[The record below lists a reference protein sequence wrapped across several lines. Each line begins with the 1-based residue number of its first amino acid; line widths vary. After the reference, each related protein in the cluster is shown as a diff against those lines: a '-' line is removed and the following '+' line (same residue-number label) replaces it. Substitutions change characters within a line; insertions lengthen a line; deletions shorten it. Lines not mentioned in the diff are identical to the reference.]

1 MFSRIKM
8 INAISASLLIIIFA
22 SCSTKKPVESL
33 IEDGDVT
40 KISIESDKTETVSGG
55 TVKLTASVEGTGNY
69 SKSVTWKILSGG
81 GKIKGAD
88 ETVTYTADL
97 AIDKSG
103 PVQIEAT
110 ARGDTTKK
118 AIVSINVLATTSV
131 SVYIDS
137 WDNASRAKYV
147 DSPNIPVKLYDAK
160 QNLIQEGLTD
170 GQGLITFIG
179 LVPQEYT
186 ITEDVPVGYGVRGLT
201 INGRRVASRRLPLTT
216 GPQYLETGFTNT
228 LAVISGQV
236 FIDKDFSRVREPK
249 TEQGGILRDLKTDE
263 LIFAEDGVSD
273 TELTLT
279 GTDVNGKAVS
289 LKTKP
294 DSNGRFEFAAL
305 LAGEY
310 NITQAQKADL
320 GDWDDY
326 MNLGFERSIIDSSGF
341 GTTEYP
347 DQPKTANNASVTFQ
361 HNGTD
366 RTDKTVSFVL
376 AEGASVGGFMF
387 AESDLAVTGLV
398 YLDRDRDGYRLYPGE
413 EKLVEDPVAI
423 PGVTIRLSGNG
434 QSASTISDKDGKFIF
449 DRAVPPGKY
458 NINEDQPLGYGTGH
472 THVIGTFFNI
482 NKKEVEISSVAGNSA
497 ETTVPQFPP
506 SGVDPATLPAVDPN
520 APPVPASDKITKPIE
535 FSDTLSNIM
544 GTVFQD
550 DNKNGIRD
558 GIDGITVDPGLVLN
572 VPMRLTGTDV
582 TGKQINKTAS
592 LDTLGE
598 FYFADLLQGT
608 YTIEQVEQPLNYL
621 DGLTRPGLIGATRV
635 GTSGI
640 NRIDGI
646 SLPAGADAGGARY
659 WIINLTAR
667 KILPGYNSFTND
679 SYSFAELANK

>member
-1 MFSRIKM
+1 MFLRFNIAVIM
-8 INAISASLLIIIFA
+8 VTLLIFGLA
-22 SCSTKKPVESL
+22 ACSTKKPVESL

-40 KISIESDKTETVSGG
+40 SVSIQADKTETVSGG
-55 TVKLTASVEGTGNY
+55 TVKLTATVQGTGNY
-69 SKSVTWKILSGG
+69 SKAVSWKILSGS

-88 ETVTYTADL
+88 ETATYTADL

-118 AIVSINVLATTSV
+118 AVVSVNVLATTSV
-131 SVYIDS
+131 SVYVDS
-137 WDNASRAKYV
+137 WNNASRANYV

-170 GQGLITFIG
+170 AQGLITFIG

-186 ITEDVPVGYGVRGLT
+186 ITEDVPVGYGVRGLK

-216 GPQYLETGFTNT
+216 GPQYLETGFTNS

-279 GTDVNGKAVS
+279 GTDVSGKAVS

-294 DSNGRFEFAAL
+294 DANGRFEFAAL

-310 NITQAQKADL
+310 SITQAQKADL

-326 MNLGFERSIIDSSGF
+326 MNLSFERSIINSSGF

-347 DQPKTANNASVTFQ
+347 DQPKTANNTSVTFQ
-361 HNGTD
+361 HNSTD
-366 RTDKTVSFVL
+366 RTDKTVSFVI

-387 AESDLAVTGLV
+387 AESDLPVTGLV

-423 PGVTIRLSGNG
+423 PGATIRLSGNG
-434 QSASTISDKDGKFIF
+434 QSASTLSDKDGRFIF

-458 NINEDQPLGYGTGH
+458 TVTEDQPLGYGTGH

-482 NKKEVEISSVAGNSA
+482 NKKEVEIPSLAGNSA

-506 SGVDPATLPAVDPN
+506 SGVDPATLPPVDPN

-558 GIDGITVDPGLVLN
+558 GDGISVDPGLILN

-582 TGKQINKTAS
+582 TGRQISKTAS
-592 LDTLGE
+592 LDVYGE

-608 YTIEQVEQPLNYL
+608 YSIEQIEQPLNYL
-621 DGLTRPGLIGATRV
+621 DGQTRPGVIGATRV
-635 GTSGI
+635 GASGI
-640 NRIDGI
+640 NRIDEI
-646 SLPAGADAGGARY
+646 TLPAGVDAGGTRY
-659 WIINLTAR
+659 WIIFLSTR
-667 KILPGYNSFTND
+667 KIEPGYD
-679 SYSFAELANK
+679 SSTTGSYTFAEIAK